1 MNRYV
6 TKIYWSDEDEAF
18 VAEIPALPGCVAHG
32 ETMEEAAREI
42 GIACE
47 LWLESAARHGDPIPE
62 PDRAREEIERVASI
76 LNVSK
81 LARATGINQHTLA
94 SKLRRKSRFTNEE
107 AAAILRAL
115 EA

>member
-47 LWLESAARHGDPIPE
+47 LWLESAGRHGDPIPV
-62 PDRAREEIERVASI
+62 PDRAREEIDRVAPI

-81 LARATGINQHTLA
+81 LARAAGINQHTLA
-94 SKLRRKSRFTNEE
+94 SKLRRKSRFTDEE